1 MDMNF
6 PIEVGNSDIH
16 GHGVFATRKIAK
28 GAIIERCP
36 YIVIDDDDV
45 AEANRLQDY
54 LFTSPDEE
62 GDYLCVLGYGMVYNH
77 SDSPNAEWEID
88 DDDIRFVRF
97 TALREI
103 KKGEE
108 ILHSYGQEYWTTRKE

>member
-1 MDMNF
+1 MNF
-6 PIEVGNSDIH
+6 PIEVGDSEIH

-28 GAIIERCP
+28 CAIIERCP

-97 TALREI
+97 IALREI

>member
-1 MDMNF
+1 
-6 PIEVGNSDIH
+6 
-16 GHGVFATRKIAK
+16 
-28 GAIIERCP
+28 
-36 YIVIDDDDV
+36 
-45 AEANRLQDY
+45 
-54 LFTSPDEE
+54 
-62 GDYLCVLGYGMVYNH
+62 YGMVYNH